1 MSEPLKIQ
9 EPVNEPVKN
18 YEPGSVERKTLQATL
33 ATMSSEQIDMPLWI
47 NGKAIQTGRTG
58 QAVMPHRHK
67 HVVGHYHQAGE
78 TEVQSS
84 INAALKA
91 HHEWSS
97 WPWEKRAQIFLKAAD
112 LLAGPWRDRI
122 NASTMLGQ
130 SKTVHQSEID
140 AACELIDFFRFNVHF
155 YEKALQLQ
163 PLSTPEVHNRLDHRP
178 LEGFIFAVSPFN
190 FTSIAA
196 NLSCAPA
203 LCGNTVVWKPATTST
218 LSAHYLMQLL
228 TEAGLP
234 DGVINLVYG
243 SGAQIGS
250 QMLQQRNL
258 AGIHFTGS
266 TSVFQNMW
274 KTVGDRIHQYR
285 DYPRLV
291 GETGGKDFILAH
303 PSADPKVLVTALVR
317 GSFEYQGQKCS
328 ASSRAYIPQS
338 IWSQIET
345 ELIEQVES
353 IKVGDVSDFTNFMGA
368 VIDAPSFASHKK
380 AIEEARHTAGTRILA
395 GGVCDDREGYF
406 VRPTIILTDNPKYS
420 TMCEELFGPILT
432 IYVYPDTKWSD
443 MFSVVDQSTHYALT
457 GAVFAQ
463 DRSALEEATKALRYS
478 AGNFYLNDKPTG
490 AMVGQQPFGG
500 ARASGTN
507 DKGGSMLNLL
517 RWISPRTIKETHR
530 PPTDYRYPYMGQD

>member
-18 YEPGSVERKTLQATL
+18 YEPGSAERKTLQATL
-33 ATMSSEQIDMPLWI
+33 ASMSSEQVDMPLWI

-78 TEVQSS
+78 TEVQSA

-432 IYVYPDTKWSD
+432 IYVYPDAKWSD

>member
-1 MSEPLKIQ
+1 MLEPLKIQ

-33 ATMSSEQIDMPLWI
+33 ATMSSEQVDMPLWI

-78 TEVQSS
+78 TEVQSA

-432 IYVYPDTKWSD
+432 IYIYPDAKWSD

>member
-1 MSEPLKIQ
+1 MSETLKIQ

-18 YEPGSVERKTLQATL
+18 YEPGSIERKTLQATL
-33 ATMSSEQIDMPLWI
+33 ATMSSEQVDMPLWI
-47 NGKAIQTGRTG
+47 NGKAIQTDRTS

-78 TEVQSS
+78 TEVQSA

-243 SGAQIGS
+243 SGVQIGS

-338 IWSQIET
+338 IWSQIEA

-395 GGVCDDREGYF
+395 GGVCDDCEGYF

-432 IYVYPDTKWSD
+432 IYVYPDAKWSD

-507 DKGGSMLNLL
+507 DKGGSILNLL

>member
-33 ATMSSEQIDMPLWI
+33 ATMSSEQVDMPLWI

-78 TEVQSS
+78 TEVQSA

-432 IYVYPDTKWSD
+432 IYVYPDAKWSD

>member
-1 MSEPLKIQ
+1 MSDLLKIQ
-9 EPVNEPVKN
+9 EPINEPVKN
-18 YEPGSVERKTLQATL
+18 YEPGSTDRKMLQATL
-33 ATMSSEQIDMPLWI
+33 TNMSSEQIDMPLWI
-47 NGKAIQTGRTG
+47 NGKAVRTGRTG
-58 QAVMPHRHK
+58 QAIMPHRHQ
-67 HVVGHYHQAGE
+67 HVVGQYHQAGDS
-78 TEVQSS
+78 EVQSA
-84 INAALKA
+84 IKAALNV

-112 LLAGPWRDRI
+112 LLSGPWRDRI

-130 SKTVHQSEID
+130 SKTAHQAEID

-163 PLSTPEVHNRLDHRP
+163 PISTPEVHNRLDHRP

-203 LCGNTVVWKPATTST
+203 LCGNTVVWKPASTST

-250 QMLQQRNL
+250 QILQQRDL
-258 AGIHFTGS
+258 GGIHFTGS

-303 PSADPKVLVTALVR
+303 PSADPKALITAMVR

-338 IWSQIET
+338 IWSQIQT
-345 ELIEQVES
+345 ELIEVVES
-353 IKVGDVSDFTNFMGA
+353 IKIGDVSDFTNFMGA
-368 VIDAPSFASHKK
+368 VIDAPSFETHKK

-395 GGVCDDREGYF
+395 GGICDDREGYF
-406 VRPTIILTDNPKYS
+406 VRPTIIHTDNPKYS
-420 TMCEELFGPILT
+420 TMCTELFGPILT
-432 IYVYPDTKWSD
+432 VYVYPDAQWVD

-530 PPTDYRYPYMGQD
+530 PPTDYKYPYMGKD

>member
-78 TEVQSS
+78 TEVQSA
-84 INAALKA
+84 INAALKV

-380 AIEEARHTAGTRILA
+380 AIEEARHTAGTRILV

-432 IYVYPDTKWSD
+432 IYVYPDAKWSD

>member
-33 ATMSSEQIDMPLWI
+33 ATMSSEQVDMPLWI

-67 HVVGHYHQAGE
+67 HVVGYYHQAGE
-78 TEVQSS
+78 TEVQSA

-380 AIEEARHTAGTRILA
+380 AIEEARHTTGTRILV

-406 VRPTIILTDNPKYS
+406 VHPTIILTDNPKYS

-432 IYVYPDTKWSD
+432 IYVYPDAKWSD

>member
-1 MSEPLKIQ
+1 MSDLLKIQ
-9 EPVNEPVKN
+9 EPINEPVKN
-18 YEPGSVERKTLQATL
+18 YEPGSTDRKMLQATL
-33 ATMSSEQIDMPLWI
+33 TNMSSEQIDMPLWI
-47 NGKAIQTGRTG
+47 NGKAVRTGRTG
-58 QAVMPHRHK
+58 QAIMPHRHQ
-67 HVVGHYHQAGE
+67 HVVGQYHQAGDS
-78 TEVQSS
+78 EVQSA
-84 INAALKA
+84 IKAALNV

-130 SKTVHQSEID
+130 SKTAHQAEID

-163 PLSTPEVHNRLDHRP
+163 PISTPEVHNRLDHRP

-203 LCGNTVVWKPATTST
+203 LCGNTVVWKPASTST

-243 SGAQIGS
+243 SGTQIGS
-250 QMLQQRNL
+250 QILQQRDL
-258 AGIHFTGS
+258 GGIHFTGS

-303 PSADPKVLVTALVR
+303 PSADPKALITAMVR

-338 IWSQIET
+338 IWSQIQT
-345 ELIEQVES
+345 ELIEVVES
-353 IKVGDVSDFTNFMGA
+353 IKIGDVSDFTNFMGA
-368 VIDAPSFASHKK
+368 VIDAPSFETHKK

-395 GGVCDDREGYF
+395 GGICDDREGYF
-406 VRPTIILTDNPKYS
+406 VRPTIIHTDNPKYS
-420 TMCEELFGPILT
+420 TMCTELFGPILT
-432 IYVYPDTKWSD
+432 VYVYPDAQWVD

-530 PPTDYRYPYMGQD
+530 PPTDYKYPYMGKD

>member
-1 MSEPLKIQ
+1 MSEPLNIQ

-18 YEPGSVERKTLQATL
+18 YEPGSAERKTLQATL
-33 ATMSSEQIDMPLWI
+33 ASMSSEQVDMPLWI

-78 TEVQSS
+78 TEVQSA

-432 IYVYPDTKWSD
+432 IYVYPDAKWSD

>member
-380 AIEEARHTAGTRILA
+380 AIEEARHTAGTRILV

-432 IYVYPDTKWSD
+432 IYVYPDAKWSD

>member
-33 ATMSSEQIDMPLWI
+33 ATMSSEQVDMPLWI

-78 TEVQSS
+78 TEVQSA
-84 INAALKA
+84 INAALKV

-122 NASTMLGQ
+122 NASTMLAQ

-432 IYVYPDTKWSD
+432 IYVYPDAKWSD

>member
-78 TEVQSS
+78 TEVQSA
-84 INAALKA
+84 INAALRV

-380 AIEEARHTAGTRILA
+380 AIEEARHTAGTRILV

-432 IYVYPDTKWSD
+432 IYVYPDAKWSD

>member
-33 ATMSSEQIDMPLWI
+33 ATMSSEQVDMPLWI

-78 TEVQSS
+78 TEVQSA
-84 INAALKA
+84 INAALKV

>member
-33 ATMSSEQIDMPLWI
+33 ATMSSEQVDMPLWI

-78 TEVQSS
+78 TEVQSA
-84 INAALKA
+84 INAALKV

-328 ASSRAYIPQS
+328 ASSRAYIPRS

-432 IYVYPDTKWSD
+432 IYVYPDAKWSD

>member
-33 ATMSSEQIDMPLWI
+33 ATMSSEQVDMPLWI

-78 TEVQSS
+78 TEVQSA

-380 AIEEARHTAGTRILA
+380 AIEEARHTAGTRILV

>member
-78 TEVQSS
+78 TEVQSA
-84 INAALKA
+84 INAALKV

>member
-33 ATMSSEQIDMPLWI
+33 ATISSEQVDMPLWI

-78 TEVQSS
+78 TEVQSA
-84 INAALKA
+84 INAALKV

-380 AIEEARHTAGTRILA
+380 AIDEARHTAGTRILV

-432 IYVYPDTKWSD
+432 IYVYPDAKWSD

>member
-33 ATMSSEQIDMPLWI
+33 ATMSSEQVDMPLWI
-47 NGKAIQTGRTG
+47 NGKAIQTDRTS

-78 TEVQSS
+78 TEVQSA

-243 SGAQIGS
+243 SGVQIGS

-432 IYVYPDTKWSD
+432 IYVYPDAKWSD

>member
-9 EPVNEPVKN
+9 EPVNKPVKN

-33 ATMSSEQIDMPLWI
+33 ATMSSEQVDMPLWI

-78 TEVQSS
+78 TEVQSA
-84 INAALKA
+84 INAALKV

-432 IYVYPDTKWSD
+432 IYIYPDAKWSD

>member
-33 ATMSSEQIDMPLWI
+33 ATMSSEQVDMPLWI

-78 TEVQSS
+78 TEVQSA
-84 INAALKA
+84 INAALKV

-530 PPTDYRYPYMGQD
+530 PPTDYRYPYMGQG

>member
-18 YEPGSVERKTLQATL
+18 YKPGSVERKTLQATL
-33 ATMSSEQIDMPLWI
+33 ATMSSEQVDMPLWI

-78 TEVQSS
+78 TEVQSA
-84 INAALKA
+84 INAALKV

-328 ASSRAYIPQS
+328 ASSRAYIPKS

-432 IYVYPDTKWSD
+432 IYVYPDAKWSD

>member
-1 MSEPLKIQ
+1 MPEQYKIQ
-9 EPVNEPVKN
+9 EPINEPVKD
-18 YEPGSVERKTLQATL
+18 YQPRSPERQTLEATL
-33 ATMSSEQIDMPLWI
+33 ASMSSEQIDMPLWI
-47 NGKAIQTGRTG
+47 GGKAVRTGRTG
-58 QAVMPHRHK
+58 QAVMPHRHQ

-78 TEVQSS
+78 AEVQSA
-84 INAALKA
+84 IHAALKA
-91 HHEWSS
+91 HAEWSS
-97 WPWEKRAQIFLKAAD
+97 WPWDKRAQIFLKAAD

-122 NASTMLGQ
+122 NAATMLGQ

-140 AACELIDFFRFNVHF
+140 AACELIDFFRFNAHF

-163 PLSTPEVHNRLDHRP
+163 PISTSEVHNRLDHRP

-250 QMLQQRNL
+250 QILQQRHL
-258 AGIHFTGS
+258 SGIHFTGS
-266 TSVFQNMW
+266 TSVFQTMW
-274 KTVGDRIHQYR
+274 KTVGDRIHEYR

-291 GETGGKDFILAH
+291 GETGGKDFVLAH
-303 PSADPKVLVTALVR
+303 PSADPQALITALVR

-338 IWSQIET
+338 LWTVIQT

-353 IKVGDVSDFTNFMGA
+353 IKMGDVSDFTNFMGA
-368 VIDAPSFASHKK
+368 VIDAPSFASHKA
-380 AIEEARHTAGTRILA
+380 AIEQARQTNGTRILA
-395 GGVCDDREGYF
+395 GGTCDDRQGYF
-406 VRPTIILTDNPKYS
+406 VRPTLILTDNPKYS
-420 TMCEELFGPILT
+420 TMCTELFGPILT
-432 IYVYPDTKWSD
+432 IYVYPDAQWKE
-443 MFSVVDQSTHYALT
+443 MFSIVDQSTHYALT

-463 DRSALEEATKALRYS
+463 DRSALEEATQGLRYS

-517 RWISPRTIKETHR
+517 RWISPRTIKENLR
-530 PPTDYRYPYMGQD
+530 PPTNYRYPYMGKD

>member
-18 YEPGSVERKTLQATL
+18 YEPGSIERKTLQATL
-33 ATMSSEQIDMPLWI
+33 ATMSSEQVDMPLWI

-78 TEVQSS
+78 TEVQSA

-243 SGAQIGS
+243 SGVQIGS

-338 IWSQIET
+338 IWSQIEA

-432 IYVYPDTKWSD
+432 IYVYPDAKWSD

-530 PPTDYRYPYMGQD
+530 PPTDYRYPYMGKD

>member
-33 ATMSSEQIDMPLWI
+33 ATMSSEQVDMPLWI

-78 TEVQSS
+78 TEVQSA

-353 IKVGDVSDFTNFMGA
+353 IKVGDISDFTNFMGA

>member
-33 ATMSSEQIDMPLWI
+33 ATMSSEQVDMPLWI

-78 TEVQSS
+78 TEVQSA
-84 INAALKA
+84 INAALKV

-432 IYVYPDTKWSD
+432 IYVYPDAKWSD

-530 PPTDYRYPYMGQD
+530 PPTDYRYPSMGQD

>member
-33 ATMSSEQIDMPLWI
+33 ATMSSEQVDMPLWI

-78 TEVQSS
+78 TEVQSA
-84 INAALKA
+84 INAALKV

-353 IKVGDVSDFTNFMGA
+353 IKVGDVSNFTNFMGA

-432 IYVYPDTKWSD
+432 IYVYPDAKWSD

-530 PPTDYRYPYMGQD
+530 PPTDYRYPYMGQG

>member
-1 MSEPLKIQ
+1 MSDLLKIQ
-9 EPVNEPVKN
+9 EPINEPVKN
-18 YEPGSVERKTLQATL
+18 YEPGSTDRKMLQATL
-33 ATMSSEQIDMPLWI
+33 TNMSSEQIDMPLWI
-47 NGKAIQTGRTG
+47 NGKAVRTGRTG
-58 QAVMPHRHK
+58 QAIMPHRHQ
-67 HVVGHYHQAGE
+67 HVVGQYHQAGDS
-78 TEVQSS
+78 EVQSA
-84 INAALKA
+84 IKAALNV

-130 SKTVHQSEID
+130 SKTAHQAEID

-163 PLSTPEVHNRLDHRP
+163 PISTPEVHNRLDHRP

-203 LCGNTVVWKPATTST
+203 LCGNTVVWKPASTST

-250 QMLQQRNL
+250 QILQQRDL
-258 AGIHFTGS
+258 GGIHFTGS

-303 PSADPKVLVTALVR
+303 PSADPKALITAMVR

-338 IWSQIET
+338 IWSQIQT
-345 ELIEQVES
+345 ELIEVVES
-353 IKVGDVSDFTNFMGA
+353 IKIGDVSDFTNFMGA
-368 VIDAPSFASHKK
+368 VIDAPSFETHKK
-380 AIEEARHTAGTRILA
+380 AIKEARHTAGTRILA
-395 GGVCDDREGYF
+395 GGICDDREGYF
-406 VRPTIILTDNPKYS
+406 VRPTIIHTDNPKYS
-420 TMCEELFGPILT
+420 TMCTELFGPILT
-432 IYVYPDTKWSD
+432 VYVYPDAQWVD

-530 PPTDYRYPYMGQD
+530 PPTDYKYPYMGKD

>member
-78 TEVQSS
+78 TEVQSA

>member
-1 MSEPLKIQ
+1 MLEPLKIQ

-18 YEPGSVERKTLQATL
+18 YKPGSVERKTLQATL
-33 ATMSSEQIDMPLWI
+33 ATMSSEQVDMPLWI

-78 TEVQSS
+78 TEVQSA
-84 INAALKA
+84 INAALKV

-243 SGAQIGS
+243 SGA
-250 QMLQQRNL
+250 
-258 AGIHFTGS
+258 
-266 TSVFQNMW
+266 
-274 KTVGDRIHQYR
+274 
-285 DYPRLV
+285 
-291 GETGGKDFILAH
+291 
-303 PSADPKVLVTALVR
+303 
-317 GSFEYQGQKCS
+317 
-328 ASSRAYIPQS
+328 
-338 IWSQIET
+338 
-345 ELIEQVES
+345 
-353 IKVGDVSDFTNFMGA
+353 
-368 VIDAPSFASHKK
+368 
-380 AIEEARHTAGTRILA
+380 
-395 GGVCDDREGYF
+395 
-406 VRPTIILTDNPKYS
+406 
-420 TMCEELFGPILT
+420 
-432 IYVYPDTKWSD
+432 
-443 MFSVVDQSTHYALT
+443 
-457 GAVFAQ
+457 
-463 DRSALEEATKALRYS
+463 
-478 AGNFYLNDKPTG
+478 
-490 AMVGQQPFGG
+490 
-500 ARASGTN
+500 
-507 DKGGSMLNLL
+507 
-517 RWISPRTIKETHR
+517 
-530 PPTDYRYPYMGQD
+530 

>member
-1 MSEPLKIQ
+1 
-9 EPVNEPVKN
+9 
-18 YEPGSVERKTLQATL
+18 
-33 ATMSSEQIDMPLWI
+33 
-47 NGKAIQTGRTG
+47 
-58 QAVMPHRHK
+58 
-67 HVVGHYHQAGE
+67 
-78 TEVQSS
+78 
-84 INAALKA
+84 
-91 HHEWSS
+91 
-97 WPWEKRAQIFLKAAD
+97 
-112 LLAGPWRDRI
+112 
-122 NASTMLGQ
+122 
-130 SKTVHQSEID
+130 
-140 AACELIDFFRFNVHF
+140 
-155 YEKALQLQ
+155 
-163 PLSTPEVHNRLDHRP
+163 
-178 LEGFIFAVSPFN
+178 
-190 FTSIAA
+190 
-196 NLSCAPA
+196 
-203 LCGNTVVWKPATTST
+203 
-218 LSAHYLMQLL
+218 MQLL

>member
-33 ATMSSEQIDMPLWI
+33 ATMSSEQVDMPLWI

-78 TEVQSS
+78 TEVQSA

-380 AIEEARHTAGTRILA
+380 AIEEARHTAGTRILV

-432 IYVYPDTKWSD
+432 IYVYPDAKWSD

>member
-33 ATMSSEQIDMPLWI
+33 ATMSSEQVDMPLWI

-78 TEVQSS
+78 TEVQSA

-303 PSADPKVLVTALVR
+303 PSADPKVLITALVR

-432 IYVYPDTKWSD
+432 IYVYPDAKWSD

>member
-1 MSEPLKIQ
+1 MSDLLKIQ
-9 EPVNEPVKN
+9 EPINEPVKN
-18 YEPGSVERKTLQATL
+18 YEPGSTDRKMLQATL
-33 ATMSSEQIDMPLWI
+33 TNMSSEQIDMPLWI
-47 NGKAIQTGRTG
+47 NGKAVRTGRTG
-58 QAVMPHRHK
+58 QAIMPHRHQ
-67 HVVGHYHQAGE
+67 HVVGQYHQAGDS
-78 TEVQSS
+78 EVQSA
-84 INAALKA
+84 IKAALNV

-130 SKTVHQSEID
+130 SKTAHQAEID

-163 PLSTPEVHNRLDHRP
+163 PISTPEVHNRLDHRP

-203 LCGNTVVWKPATTST
+203 LCGNTVVWKPASTST

-250 QMLQQRNL
+250 QILQQRDL
-258 AGIHFTGS
+258 GGIHFTGS

-274 KTVGDRIHQYR
+274 KTVGDQIHQYR

-303 PSADPKVLVTALVR
+303 PSADPKALITAMVR

-338 IWSQIET
+338 IWSQIQT
-345 ELIEQVES
+345 ELIEVVES
-353 IKVGDVSDFTNFMGA
+353 IKIGDVSDFTNFMGA
-368 VIDAPSFASHKK
+368 VIDAPSFETHKK

-395 GGVCDDREGYF
+395 GGICDDREGYF
-406 VRPTIILTDNPKYS
+406 VRPTIIHTDNPKYS
-420 TMCEELFGPILT
+420 TMCTELFGPILT
-432 IYVYPDTKWSD
+432 VYVYPDAQWVD

-530 PPTDYRYPYMGQD
+530 PPTDYKYPYMGKD

>member
-1 MSEPLKIQ
+1 MPESLKIK
-9 EPVNEPVKN
+9 EPINEPVKN
-18 YEPGSVERKTLQATL
+18 YEPGSIERKLLQTTLVS
-33 ATMSSEQIDMPLWI
+33 MSNQPIDMPLWI
-47 NGKAIQTGRTG
+47 NGKAVQTGKMG
-58 QAVMPHRHK
+58 QAIMPHRHK
-67 HVVGHYHQAGE
+67 HVLGQYHQAG
-78 TEVQSS
+78 TQEVQSAIDS
-84 INAALKA
+84 ALKS
-91 HHEWSS
+91 HYEWSS
-97 WPWEKRAQIFLKAAD
+97 WPWEKRAQVFLNAAD

-122 NASTMLGQ
+122 NASTILGQ
-130 SKTVHQSEID
+130 SKTVHQAEID
-140 AACELIDFFRFNVHF
+140 ASCELIDFFRFNVHF

-163 PLSTPEVHNRLDHRP
+163 PISTSEVNNRLDHRP

-203 LCGNTVVWKPATTST
+203 LCGNTVVWKPASTST

-243 SGAQIGS
+243 SGSHIGS
-250 QMLQQRNL
+250 QILQQRNL
-258 AGIHFTGS
+258 GGIHFTGS

-291 GETGGKDFILAH
+291 GETGGKDFVLAH
-303 PSADPKVLVTALVR
+303 PSADPKALITALVR

-338 IWSQIET
+338 VWSKIET
-345 ELIEQVES
+345 ELIDQVES

-380 AIEEARHTAGTRILA
+380 AIEEARNVVGTRILT
-395 GGVCDDREGYF
+395 GGTYDDREGYF
-406 VRPTIILTDNPKYS
+406 IRPTIIQTDNPNYT

-432 IYVYPDTKWSD
+432 IYVYPDAKWLD
-443 MFSVVDQSTHYALT
+443 MFSIVDQSTHYALT

-463 DRSALEEATKALRYS
+463 DRAALEEAMKALRYS
-478 AGNFYLNDKPTG
+478 AGNFYVNDKPTG

-517 RWISPRTIKETHR
+517 RWISPRTIKETYQ
-530 PPTDYRYPYMGQD
+530 PPTDYRYPYMGKD

>member
-1 MSEPLKIQ
+1 MSETLKIQ

-18 YEPGSVERKTLQATL
+18 YEPGSIERKTLQATL
-33 ATMSSEQIDMPLWI
+33 ATMSSEQVDMPLWI
-47 NGKAIQTGRTG
+47 NGKAIQTDRTS

-78 TEVQSS
+78 TEVQSA

-338 IWSQIET
+338 IWSQIEA

-432 IYVYPDTKWSD
+432 IYVYPDAKWSD

-507 DKGGSMLNLL
+507 DKGGSILNLL

-530 PPTDYRYPYMGQD
+530 PPTDYRYPYMGKD

>member
-33 ATMSSEQIDMPLWI
+33 ATMSSEQVDMPLWI

>member
-33 ATMSSEQIDMPLWI
+33 ATMSSEQVDMPLWI

-78 TEVQSS
+78 TEVQSA
-84 INAALKA
+84 INAALKV

-432 IYVYPDTKWSD
+432 IYVYPDAKWSD

-463 DRSALEEATKALRYS
+463 DRSALEEATKVLRYS

>member
-33 ATMSSEQIDMPLWI
+33 ATMSSEQVDMPLWI

-78 TEVQSS
+78 TEVQSA

-317 GSFEYQGQKCS
+317 GSFEYQCQKCS

>member
-1 MSEPLKIQ
+1 M
-9 EPVNEPVKN
+9 VF
-18 YEPGSVERKTLQATL
+18 L
-33 ATMSSEQIDMPLWI
+33 AL
-47 NGKAIQTGRTG
+47 GKEST
-58 QAVMPHRHK
+58 
-67 HVVGHYHQAGE
+67 
-78 TEVQSS
+78 
-84 INAALKA
+84 NL
-91 HHEWSS
+91 
-97 WPWEKRAQIFLKAAD
+97 LKAAD

-243 SGAQIGS
+243 SGVQIGS

-338 IWSQIET
+338 IWSQIEA

-368 VIDAPSFASHKK
+368 VIDAPSFASTKK
-380 AIEEARHTAGTRILA
+380 PLKKPDIL
-395 GGVCDDREGYF
+395 
-406 VRPTIILTDNPKYS
+406 P
-420 TMCEELFGPILT
+420 GP
-432 IYVYPDTKWSD
+432 VS
-443 MFSVVDQSTHYALT
+443 
-457 GAVFAQ
+457 
-463 DRSALEEATKALRYS
+463 
-478 AGNFYLNDKPTG
+478 
-490 AMVGQQPFGG
+490 
-500 ARASGTN
+500 
-507 DKGGSMLNLL
+507 
-517 RWISPRTIKETHR
+517 
-530 PPTDYRYPYMGQD
+530 

>member
-33 ATMSSEQIDMPLWI
+33 ATMSSEQVDMPLWI

-78 TEVQSS
+78 TEVQSA
-84 INAALKA
+84 INAALKV

-432 IYVYPDTKWSD
+432 IYIYPDAKWSD